1 VAHAYHY
8 QVDSETKDR
17 DDAVILIDLSIG
29 LLFDRS
35 PLNVLSTEEH
45 DP

>member
-8 QVDSETKDR
+8 QVDSETKDH
-17 DDAVILIDLSIG
+17 DDVVILIDLSIG

-35 PLNVLSTEEH
+35 LPNVLSMEEH
-45 DP
+45 DS

>member
-8 QVDSETKDR
+8 QVDSETKGR
-17 DDAVILIDLSIG
+17 DDAVILIDLNID
-29 LLFDRS
+29 LLFVRS
-35 PLNVLSTEEH
+35 ALNVLSMKEH